1 MMEEEDASQCAVPV
15 STAVIK
21 QILSR
26 AAPDQNQNQNQQ
38 DVLEHFYGEKTSS
51 GPVWPYSSRQTDR
64 PLVLTCQEHLGVTYL
79 TVNEDQCP
87 RMLIHNRCPKSL
99 LLKENIR
106 ESARSEVFSRMVP
119 ALSSVHHELFHQA
132 SSFPECRPKETLPTL
147 QLRIITDTPTSPM
160 DTPTTP
166 GWTDP
171 IDLSSPGTQV
181 VFLPG
186 FGCLYIDVLHQSGTI
201 TLTLAPESGAED
213 TVARHGPSDRMLS
226 FRILL
231 NEASVALCDDITSP
245 SSSVELLRLTVSK
258 LLLQLPPAEPSAD
271 HTDAPPVH
279 TVQIH
284 CGGLQVDNQL
294 YERASFHFPVIVC
307 QEPQGDPDLTPT
319 PRRLQEFCDACFLSV
334 SVTVTPDGRL
344 DRLAFRVRPAR
355 VYLEDTFIYYMK
367 TLFHTYIPECSLGGR
382 SCGGGAEPVVPLEVL
397 ESSCALVTPVRLQKL
412 SIEPVHLL
420 VSIHASLKLYIA
432 SDHTPLSFSLFERG
446 PVCTTPRQLV
456 HTLAMHYAAGA
467 LFRAGW
473 VVGSLEILGSPA
485 SLVRSIGNGVSD
497 FFRLP
502 YEGLTRGP
510 GAFISGVSRGTNS
523 FIKHIS
529 KGTLTSI
536 TNLATSLARNMDRLS
551 LDDEHYMRQEE
562 WRRQLPETLGDGL
575 RQGLSRLGISLLGAI
590 AGIVDQPMQTFT
602 RTLELPNS
610 ASSAAR
616 GVISGVGKGIV
627 GVFTKP
633 IGGAA
638 ELVSQTGYGT
648 TTFS

>member
-1 MMEEEDASQCAVPV
+1 MVKYGIQVLQIEDKTVLVNNTTNTIKCRAVMSQHTTTPEQPTHVPE
-15 STAVIK
+15 SCSFT
-21 QILSR
+21 LG
-26 AAPDQNQNQNQQ
+26 AAGDQVCGVVPCW
-38 DVLEHFYGEKTSS
+38 DVLQDS
-51 GPVWPYSSRQTDR
+51 QTA
-64 PLVLTCQEHLGVTYL
+64 
-79 TVNEDQCP
+79 ED
-87 RMLIHNRCPKSL
+87 IKL
-99 LLKENIR
+99 LLSL
-106 ESARSEVFSRMVP
+106 ESAEAQWSPP
-119 ALSSVHHELFHQA
+119 ALVRTDFPRQERSCAGGAGHRLALQHQ
-132 SSFPECRPKETLPTL
+132 KETLPTL
-147 QLRIITDTPTSPM
+147 QLCIITDTPTGHSATPTGRT
-160 DTPTTP
+160 DTPPSP
-166 GWTDP
+166 GWTDA
-171 IDLSSPGTQV
+171 IDISSPGTQV

-201 TLTLAPESGAED
+201 TLTLAPESSAGD
-213 TVARHGPSDRMLS
+213 IVTHHRPSDQVLS

-258 LLLQLPPAEPSAD
+258 LLLQLPLGEPSA
-271 HTDAPPVH
+271 VH

-284 CGGLQVDNQL
+284 CAGLQVDNQL
-294 YERASFHFPVIVC
+294 YERASFHFPVILC
-307 QEPQGDPDLTPT
+307 QESL
-319 PRRLQEFCDACFLSV
+319 
-334 SVTVTPDGRL
+334 SVTVSTDGQL
-344 DRLAFRVRPAR
+344 DRLVLRVRPAH

-367 TLFHTYIPECSLGGR
+367 TLFHTYIPECTLGGR
-382 SCGGGAEPVVPLEVL
+382 GCGGGAEPVAPREVL
-397 ESSCALVTPVRLQKL
+397 ESTHALVTPVLLQKL

-432 SDHTPLSFSLFERG
+432 SNHTPLSFSLFERS
-446 PVCTTPRQLV
+446 PICTTPRQLV

-485 SLVRSIGNGVSD
+485 SLVRSIGNGVSE

-510 GAFISGVSRGTNS
+510 GAFISSVSRGTNS

-529 KGTLTSI
+529 K
-536 TNLATSLARNMDRLS
+536 
-551 LDDEHYMRQEE
+551 
-562 WRRQLPETLGDGL
+562 
-575 RQGLSRLGISLLGAI
+575 GAI

-610 ASSAAR
+610 VSSAAR
-616 GVISGVGKGIV
+616 GIISRVGKDIV

-638 ELVSQTGYGT
+638 ELVSQTGYG
-648 TTFS
+648 